1 MRTALR
7 PTISFVLALCMLLTS
22 LPYSGEA
29 YAQAKKQVAKKTK
42 TTSTTFKPERDC
54 KEGKCVDGLILK
66 LETLE
71 AEGYKKGC
79 LPKGKN
85 LTEAQL
91 KAHFENNP
99 VTESCWGIFIEMEA
113 TRNKLLAVKRWL
125 ESEECAQSG
134 QCLQNKRDIDIGLNG
149 SSLSAIGAVEEKL
162 SCTPEKK
169 KEVQNKCGSDALCA
183 ITASALTMAGPVAD
197 LLMPSSMKN
206 SGCKAGQDSCM
217 VQMATAF
224 VKSVFSFFEGIWD
237 LLKGA
242 GKYVGKKATEFWNW
256 VTDAEDATSSSQLAM
271 AKASEEE
278 GVFQMLR
285 KDFGGTMKKIWT
297 GLVEALKQWVQND
310 VFCQKWS
317 GVPHFSQC
325 LQPSTDVACVPCKT
339 MISGLCN
346 AVGYIAAEIIPA
358 FVTGG
363 MVTAAKYGASGA
375 AKIAKGFKVS
385 QKLVSAVKKSR
396 MAEEVMS
403 KMSLAKKV
411 VTSTKIVTK
420 SAQLLSSLMSKIGT
434 HLLRPSAKL
443 YKGAHTALSK
453 MMASSK
459 IWMVETKTGRV
470 IAFSGKAIKTTA
482 KIAIWPIEN
491 SMTVK
496 AFKAGQKTFDKAFK
510 VILSKAE
517 VKGGLIVAATAK
529 SANAISKTDEAYS
542 AVVRASHAAEDV
554 KPKLLV
560 EAQQNLQK
568 EAIAA
573 KRGEIVSSFKTDNS
587 VKLNQII
594 DELYPELQYGNFAK
608 QVGPKEIVKAEK
620 ELLESIGKIENPA
633 LKNQLTQEYL
643 SHTSSR
649 IRNKVVNMDEAFL
662 PERVLE
668 NSKLNDAERVERS
681 LLLLK
686 VEDSKLDQK
695 SVRDAIIKAHKVGN
709 KTGSGVY
716 EYTWSE
722 LREKTNILRGAGLT
736 EEEAE
741 LLIRSGL
748 VGRPPV
754 RQLIKHTGIFFDEHG
769 ATLLKKDYATRRE
782 EVIKGL
788 MAKLG
793 EKEDDRNFFQKL
805 MGAKRP
811 TNEKE
816 LAQMVDNLD
825 AIYFIDYG
833 HAKGDFMDLM
843 MSQKELGG
851 LRIFER
857 YEQKAFD
864 NYKDARKMLQTKKPE
879 MSKQALIDIHSEM
892 MKGGV
897 EGVTPDMMGKVRDG
911 SWYGNVPR
919 GHEISDDVVKVLNDN
934 PYVVWES
941 TGSYGGKNTGHIWYA
956 NPDKLKDEA
965 LALIKESHPDTYK
978 ALLEYKATGA
988 GNKPEL
994 TRKLVDALVEERIA
1008 RYNKTRAALGDINT
1022 PEKLEELA
1030 DAVADFQRDL
1040 VSIHPLANG
1049 NGRSTREFGLYYPL
1063 MKEGFPPPRIL
1074 DPNADLYTSQAE
1086 WRKVIK
1092 HGILSSDYLMED
1104 VAERLRFG
1112 LPLENSLE
1120 LVTPYTRPGIV
1131 MDMKKAGSKVVNKME
1146 GVEYI
1151 DPRVYREIIKRN
1163 PDIAAKLN
1171 DDPIKAWDQI
1181 NQETSEVFK
1190 KNNIYFDHKKEGLER
1205 LELGFI
1211 DDDFLKMYGKN
1222 TFNDVEAYN
1231 FKMKTWYDDDVTWR
1245 GLASKTHVKTE
1256 QEIVDM
1262 FQEFDSH
1269 MASNAVL
1276 GKIRGNSSP
1285 EAIRAAALEDFK
1297 KYNDDVFGDGLVQMA
1312 RDHSETGPMYGISY
1326 GYSTSKN
1333 REVGKAFSMGAMV
1346 VAPYGQHKLP
1356 ELQAL
1361 LKSRV
1366 VVGARRARKDVDLGR
1381 LKQLRDE
1388 FSYKYGRQQEVMGIG
1403 VAEPDAITIVQTIDA
1418 EGEVM
1423 LSYLR
1428 NPEKP
1433 AEIWVVKGDIRPG
1446 ETPTVDQL
1454 VKTVNLTKKGN

>member
-7 PTISFVLALCMLLTS
+7 SVIHFFLALCILMTS

-29 YAQAKKQVAKKTK
+29 FAQSKKPAPKKKT
-42 TTSTTFKPERDC
+42 TTSSAFKPERDC
-54 KEGKCVDGLILK
+54 KEGKCVDALITK
-66 LETLE
+66 IETLE
-71 AEGYKKGC
+71 NEGYKKGC

-91 KAHFENNP
+91 KAHFESKP
-99 VTESCWGIFIEMEA
+99 MTESCWGLFIELEN

-125 ESEECAQSG
+125 ESEQCAQNG
-134 QCLQNKRDIDIGLNG
+134 GGCLSKSRTADVGLNNSG
-149 SSLSAIGAVEEKL
+149 LGAIGDIEEKL
-162 SCTPEKK
+162 SCTPQKK
-169 KEVQNKCGSDALCA
+169 KEVQNKCGSDAMCA
-183 ITASALTMAGPVAD
+183 ITASALTMAGPLAD
-197 LLMPSSMKN
+197 MLMPSSMQK
-206 SGCKAGQDSCM
+206 SGCKTGQDSCM

-224 VKSVFSFFEGIWD
+224 VKSIFSFFEGIWD

-242 GKYVGKKATEFWNW
+242 GEYVGKKAGEFWDW

-317 GVPHFSQC
+317 GTPHFSQC

-363 MVTAAKYGASGA
+363 MVTAAKYGAQGA

-385 QKLVSAVKKSR
+385 AKLVSAVKKSK
-396 MAEEVMS
+396 MAENIAS
-403 KMSLAKKV
+403 KVSAAKKV
-411 VTSTKIVTK
+411 ITATKVATK
-420 SAQLLSSLMSKIGT
+420 TAEVLSKLMAKIST

-443 YKGAHTALSK
+443 YKTAQSSLSK
-453 MMASSK
+453 VMASSK

-470 IAFSGKAIKTTA
+470 IAFSAKAVKATA
-482 KIAIWPIEN
+482 KVAIWPIEN

-517 VKGGLIVAATAK
+517 VKGGLIVTATAK
-529 SANAISKTDEAYS
+529 SATALRKTDEAYS
-542 AVVRASHAAEDV
+542 AVVRASHAAEEV
-554 KPKLLV
+554 KPSLIVKA
-560 EAQQNLQK
+560 EENLQK
-568 EAIAA
+568 QAINA

-587 VKLNQII
+587 VKLNQIV
-594 DELYPELQYGNFAK
+594 DELYPELNYGNFAK
-608 QVGPKEIVKAEK
+608 KIGPDEIVKSEK
-620 ELLESIGKIENPA
+620 ELFEAIGKIENEP

-643 SHTSSR
+643 QHTSSR
-649 IRNKVVNMDEAFL
+649 IRNKVVNVEESFL

-668 NSKLNDAERVERS
+668 NAALNDAERVEKS
-681 LLLLK
+681 FLLLK
-686 VEDSKLDQK
+686 VEDSKLDK
-695 SVRDAIIKAHKVGN
+695 KALRDAIVKAHKVGER
-709 KTGSGVY
+709 TGTGVY

-722 LREKTNILRGAGLT
+722 IREKTTILRQAGLT
-736 EEEAE
+736 EAEAE

-748 VGRPPV
+748 VGRPPL
-754 RQLIKHTGIFFDEHG
+754 RQLIKHTGVFFDEHG
-769 ATLLKKDYATRRE
+769 STLLKKDYASRRE

-788 MAKLG
+788 TERFS
-793 EKEDDRNFFQKL
+793 EKPDERNFFQKL
-805 MGAKRP
+805 MGKKDNASDKQ
-811 TNEKE
+811 
-816 LAQMVDNLD
+816 LSQMIDNLD
-825 AIYFIDYG
+825 AVYFIDYK
-833 HAKGDFMDLM
+833 HAKGDFMDIM

-851 LRIFER
+851 VRIFER

-864 NYKDARKMLQTKKPE
+864 NYKDARKMLQTKHPE
-879 MSKQALIDIHSEM
+879 MSKETLIDIHRDM

-897 EGVTPDMMGKVRDG
+897 EGVTTDMLGKVRDG
-911 SWYGNVPR
+911 SWYGNVPY

-934 PYVVWES
+934 PYILWES
-941 TGSYGGKNTGHIWYA
+941 ASSSGGKNTGKIWYA
-956 NPDKLKDEA
+956 NPDKVKDEA

-978 ALLEYKATGA
+978 ALMDYKLHSTGDKA
-988 GNKPEL
+988 EL

-1008 RYNKTRAALGDINT
+1008 RYNKMRAALGDINT
-1022 PEKLEELA
+1022 PEKLDQFA
-1030 DAVADFQRDL
+1030 DIVADFQRDL

-1063 MKEGFPPPRIL
+1063 TKEGFPPPRIL
-1074 DPNADLYTSQAE
+1074 DPNADLYSSQDE
-1086 WRKVIK
+1086 WRKVVK

-1104 VAERLRFG
+1104 MAERMRFD

-1120 LVTPYTRPGIV
+1120 LVTPYTRPGVV
-1131 MDMKKAGSKVVNKME
+1131 MDMKKTGSKLSVSMD

-1163 PDIAAKLN
+1163 PELAAKL
-1171 DDPIKAWDQI
+1171 DKDPIAAWDEI
-1181 NQETSEVFK
+1181 NKETTEIFK
-1190 KNNIYFDHKKEGLER
+1190 KNNIYFDHNKKGLER

-1211 DDDFLKMYGKN
+1211 DDDFLKMYGRN
-1222 TFNDVEAYN
+1222 TYSDVEAYN
-1231 FKMKTWYDDDVTWR
+1231 FKMKTWYDDEVTWR
-1245 GLASKTHVKTE
+1245 GLASKTHLKTE
-1256 QEIVDM
+1256 DEIIDM

-1276 GKIRGNSSP
+1276 GKIRSNSTP

-1297 KYNDDVFGDGLVQMA
+1297 KYNDDMFGEGLVQMA

-1433 AEIWVVKGDIRPG
+1433 SQVWVVKGDIRPG
-1446 ETPTVDQL
+1446 ETPSVDQI
-1454 VKTVNLTKKGN
+1454 VKKVDLKKGN